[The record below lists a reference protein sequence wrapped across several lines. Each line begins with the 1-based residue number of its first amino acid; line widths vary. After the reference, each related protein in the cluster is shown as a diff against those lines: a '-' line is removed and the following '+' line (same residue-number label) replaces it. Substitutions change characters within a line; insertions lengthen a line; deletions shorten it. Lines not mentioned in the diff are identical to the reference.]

1 MIRALDDKTLLA
13 GMRLIAGNVRA
24 EQVRGLEH
32 LAEIEARK
40 AYVPEGFAS
49 LWAYCRDELKFSE
62 SVTSRWTRA
71 LKATRRFPMILESL
85 GAGRISLCAVAMLAD
100 HLTDENW
107 AAVVA
112 RAEGRTKIEVLEIIA
127 ALAPQPAKK
136 DVITA
141 RHFSGRSELSSSAAP
156 ALALDL
162 TPARPAPR
170 PVVTP
175 KAPEVW
181 RIAFDAS
188 VATKK
193 KLERLRELRAGK
205 ALDDVLG
212 EALDSFLEKID
223 PERRHVRRE
232 RRRERQTAPCPQ
244 KAAAAPVPP
253 MSTSNAPMSAS
264 TSSAVAPVAPVTPM
278 SASNTPAVS
287 PAAPKSASDSPA
299 AVPATPR
306 RKAVPAATRDA
317 VSARDGSRCTFVA
330 GSGRRCASRS
340 FIDLDHIHPVAFG
353 GGNAPENLRALC
365 QAHHRLETRD
375 QFCLQTS

>member
-13 GMRLIAGNVRA
+13 GMRRIAGNIRA
-24 EQVRGLEH
+24 EQVRGLEL
-32 LAEIEARK
+32 LAEIEVRK
-40 AYVPEGFAS
+40 AYLPQGYAS

-71 LKATRRFPMILESL
+71 MKATRRFPMILGIFGE
-85 GAGRISLCAVAMLAD
+85 GRISLCAVAMLAD

-107 AAVVA
+107 ATVVA
-112 RAEGRTKIEVLEIIA
+112 RAEGRTKVEVLEIIA

-141 RHFSGRSELSSSAAP
+141 RHFSGRSELSSCPAP

-162 TPARPAPR
+162 TPTRPAPR

-188 VATKK
+188 APTKK

-212 EALDSFLEKID
+212 EALDALLEKID

-232 RRRERQTAPCPQ
+232 RRRERKTAPRSQ
-244 KAAAAPVPP
+244 KTDVKATAA
-253 MSTSNAPMSAS
+253 
-264 TSSAVAPVAPVTPM
+264 
-278 SASNTPAVS
+278 
-287 PAAPKSASDSPA
+287 
-299 AVPATPR
+299 PATPR

-317 VSARDGSRCTFVA
+317 VSTRDGGRCTFVA
-330 GSGRRCASRS
+330 PSGRRCASRS

-375 QFCLQTS
+375 QFSMQTS